1 MGARVLASMAWLAL
15 GLITVSPHTTEAG
28 CRWDGTA
35 PACNGKCRADEIE
48 VARIPDRGVKE
59 PDYGELC
66 LISGK
71 KALCCTRWPSG
82 QVWREA
88 SGTLDVV
95 CVTPDKRYVKD
106 DGTCATGKTCKAIQK
121 PSLAGDWAGK
131 NIDMP
136 GGDYTNFNLNS
147 EHPSDCRDAAS
158 KTASAKRGP
167 M

>member
-95 CVTPDKRYVKD
+95 CVTPDKPYVKD